1 MTAKALV
8 VALLRPFARIA
19 RLGEP
24 FRRAWAHARLA
35 TQLQAPLD
43 ATITVLG
50 PIAVE
55 GTGQVQLGGRLLLYP
70 GVLFE
75 TQEVGAIEIGDR
87 AVISRGVHLVAY
99 AHITIGPDTMIGE
112 YASVRD
118 ANHRFR
124 TKQPIRDAGY
134 RAAPIVIGANVWIG
148 RGAIVLP
155 GVRIGDRA
163 VIGANAVVTHD
174 VPAGAVVGGVPAQP
188 LHHGRRPAAACE

>member
-1 MTAKALV
+1 MTAKALI
-8 VALLRPFARIA
+8 VALLRPIARIA
-19 RLGEP
+19 RIGEP

-50 PIAVE
+50 PVAVE
-55 GTGQVQLGGRLLLYP
+55 GTGQVHLGGGLLLYP

-75 TQEVGAIEIGDR
+75 TQENGTIEVGDR

-99 AHITIGPDTMIGE
+99 EQISIGPDTMIGE

-124 TKQPIRDAGY
+124 TQQPIRDAGY
-134 RAAPIVIGANVWIG
+134 WAAPIVIGANVWIG

-188 LHHGRRPAAACE
+188 LHRGRRPAAACE

>member
-1 MTAKALV
+1 MTAKGFIL
-8 VALLRPFARIA
+8 ALLRPLARAA

-24 FRRAWAHARLA
+24 LRRAWAHARLA
-35 TQLQAPLD
+35 TRLHAPLD
-43 ATITVLG
+43 TSITVLG
-50 PIAVE
+50 PVAVE
-55 GTGQVQLGGRLLLYP
+55 GTGEVRLGGRLLLYP

-75 TQEVGAIEIGDR
+75 TQGAGAIEIGDR

-99 AHITIGPDTMIGE
+99 VRITIGPDTMIGE

-124 TKQPIRDAGY
+124 TTQPIRDAGY
-134 RAAPIVIGANVWIG
+134 RAEPIVIGANVWIG

-174 VPAGAVVGGVPAQP
+174 VPAGAVVGGVPAHP
-188 LHHGRRPAAACE
+188 LHHRRRPAAAGQ